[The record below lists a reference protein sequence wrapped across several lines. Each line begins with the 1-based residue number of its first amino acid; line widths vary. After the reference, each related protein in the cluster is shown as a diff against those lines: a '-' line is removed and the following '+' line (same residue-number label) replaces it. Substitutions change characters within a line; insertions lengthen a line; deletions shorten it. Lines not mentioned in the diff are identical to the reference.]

1 MNILINLEQKKAR
14 KTMFYKSK
22 DDKLKDSVL
31 FRCECGETTFMEVTK
46 LDNEDAEM
54 FGGDFIF
61 TFVLYPYTFWQKV
74 LYLFKHDSGQGD
86 LILTN
91 KDMKELKKVIGL

>member
-1 MNILINLEQKKAR
+1 
-14 KTMFYKSK
+14 MFYKSK
-22 DDKLKDSVL
+22 DSKFKDSIL

-91 KDMKELKKVIGL
+91 KDMKELKKVIGLWDHI